1 MARALRKNS
10 SIRNCSGAATSTF
23 PFSGEPAAFLPTAWA
38 TSSPAIGGNSTGA
51 NRTVLPSVASSAI
64 LRTNSKNCVACTIE
78 YGIAEFST
86 SF

>member
-1 MARALRKNS
+1 VPEVVTPAPQRR
-10 SIRNCSGAATSTF
+10 TSTF
-23 PFSGEPAAFLPTAWA
+23 PVSGEPAAILPTA
-38 TSSPAIGGNSTGA
+38 IGWNSTGA

-78 YGIAEFST
+78 YGIAEFSI

>member
-1 MARALRKNS
+1 LGDIVARDS
-10 SIRNCSGAATSTF
+10 
-23 PFSGEPAAFLPTAWA
+23 W
-38 TSSPAIGGNSTGA
+38 NSTGA

-78 YGIAEFST
+78 YGIAEFSI

>member
-10 SIRNCSGAATSTF
+10 SIRNCSGPATST
-23 PFSGEPAAFLPTAWA
+23 
-38 TSSPAIGGNSTGA
+38 SPSALNRCDLADRLGDIVARDSWNSTGA

-78 YGIAEFST
+78 YGIAEFSI